1 MRFIPTFCLKEGM
14 LLGKS
19 IYNKNGSL
27 LLREGTPIKEQYIA
41 KVIELD
47 IQGVYIDDEISKGI
61 NVKNVINDELRF
73 NTVNKIKDI
82 FIDIEKD
89 SQSLDAH
96 ISAANMQVENM
107 IDELIENKNVM
118 VNMVDIKSF
127 DEYTYHHSVNVCI
140 LSIIMGIS
148 LDLTK
153 DELTCLGMG
162 ALLHDI
168 GKVFI
173 HQDLLNKVEKLT
185 TEEFAIMK
193 EHSMDGYRYI
203 KSKFDF
209 PYQTN
214 LGVLQHH
221 EKFDGSGYP
230 LGKAGEE
237 ISIFGRIIAVAD
249 VYDALVSNRYY
260 KKALL
265 PSEAM
270 EYIMGGAGAHFDFDV
285 VNIFIRKVA
294 AYPLGTCV
302 RLSNGSKGIVVEN
315 FPDAS
320 TRPKIR
326 LIHNDIDR
334 QEQEGQE
341 EQYINLRDDFTS
353 TNLTIKEI
361 VNM

>member
-1 MRFIPTFCLKEGM
+1 MPTFCLKEGM

-27 LLREGTPIKEQYIA
+27 LLREGTPIKQQYIS

-47 IQGVYIDDEISKGI
+47 IQGVYIDDEISRGI
-61 NVKNVINDELRF
+61 EIENVINNELRL
-73 NTVNKIKDI
+73 NTVGKIKDI
-82 FIDIEKD
+82 FIDIQKD
-89 SQSLDAH
+89 SQNLDSN
-96 ISAANMQVENM
+96 ISQANMQVENM

-127 DEYTYHHSVNVCI
+127 DEYTYHHSVNVCV

-148 LDLTK
+148 LGLTK
-153 DELTCLGMG
+153 DELSSLGMA

-173 HQDLLNKVEKLT
+173 NQDLLNKVERLT
-185 TEEFAIMK
+185 TEEFDEMK
-193 EHSMDGYRYI
+193 KHSMSGYQYI
-203 KSKFDF
+203 KMKFDF

-214 LGVLQHH
+214 IGVLQHH
-221 EKFDGSGYP
+221 EKYDGTGYP
-230 LGKAGEE
+230 QGKSGED

-270 EYIMGGAGAHFDFDV
+270 EYIMGAAGAHFDFEV
-285 VNIFIRKVA
+285 VNVFLQKVA

-302 RLSNGSKGIVVEN
+302 KLSNGSKGIVVEN
-315 FPDAS
+315 YPDAS

-326 LIHNDIDR
+326 LIHHDINED
-334 QEQEGQE
+334 QGQE
-341 EQYINLRDDFTS
+341 EEQFINLRDDFS
-353 TNLTIKEI
+353 SINLTVKEI
-361 VNM
+361 VNI